1 MSKTLNAL
9 LQPIHVTSAKNGTAV
24 FDRWYTY
31 NNRGLV
37 SAITD
42 STNTTYNQSFSY
54 DGLGQLTTASGKW
67 GSGSFK
73 YDTLGNIRQKKLG
86 ARTVNM
92 SYDSKMRMTSYTD
105 TAGPNKSLS
114 YDNRGNVTALGALNM
129 GYDYSD
135 QPTSVSGSA
144 SGIYKYDGNMKR
156 VKSVVGGKT
165 TYSVYDASGT
175 LVHIDNTTTNKKTD
189 YVAGG
194 GMSLARITNNVVTY
208 LHNDHLGS
216 LGVGT
221 NASGTSL
228 WAERYTPFGETL
240 INNTANDDLGGYTG
254 HIKDS
259 ATGLNYMQARYMDPI
274 TGRFLSTDPVGFSVG
289 RTGMFNRYSY
299 VLNNPMNAIDPTGEI
314 LQYVL
319 KNGATPGDA
328 VASVLYLSNSP
339 TALSNLTSLGRSRY
353 IYTVVIDPTSKGSS
367 YKPEERT
374 IYYNPRFGQTLDD
387 GSTNSP
393 ASSFGHELSHAVKHN
408 NGELPL
414 GEDKTFEEVMTEE
427 YRATDEQNKI
437 NRELNTSTDSNE
449 NQRDGY
455 FDGTQ
460 SEAKEAT
467 GSKRYNNYATRINR
481 TRKEE

>member
-1 MSKTLNAL
+1 MT
-9 LQPIHVTSAKNGTAV
+9 
-24 FDRWYTY
+24 
-31 NNRGLV
+31 
-37 SAITD
+37 
-42 STNTTYNQSFSY
+42 
-54 DGLGQLTTASGKW
+54 GLGSSLRLPANG

-240 INNTANDDLGGYTG
+240 INNTANDNQAGYTG

-259 ATGLNYMQARYMDPI
+259 ATGLNYMQARYYDPVI
-274 TGRFLSTDPVGFSVG
+274 GRFLSIDPVGFSAAS
-289 RTGMFNRYSY
+289 TGSFNRFSY
-299 VLNNPMNAIDPTGEI
+299 TMNNPINATDPNGMCDTSRMCRSSGGIATGS
-314 LQYVL
+314 
-319 KNGATPGDA
+319 GTF
-328 VASVLYLSNSP
+328 
-339 TALSNLTSLGRSRY
+339 GRQS
-353 IYTVVIDPTSKGSS
+353 SKGSGGS
-367 YKPEERT
+367 GSTQATPASHQTSSGSRSSGGK
-374 IYYNPRFGQTLDD
+374 GQSMSPTTACDMQMHCYAPDPAAQPD
-387 GSTNSP
+387 GSIHVGLTAGAATVYSKGGIVNLPAGGAVGSHVGLVTLIAHDESSP
-393 ASSFGHELSHAVKHN
+393 GPLLITPSSIRGYAKDFGEYAASIAIPGPGATIKISANGKPYGGPYHIALGTYAHVQVPDHTPLRFSFAVE
-408 NGELPL
+408 G
-414 GEDKTFEEVMTEE
+414 
-427 YRATDEQNKI
+427 
-437 NRELNTSTDSNE
+437 
-449 NQRDGY
+449 NQITTGAIVHRGY
-455 FDGTQ
+455 YVRGP
-460 SEAKEAT
+460 
-467 GSKRYNNYATRINR
+467 
-481 TRKEE
+481 